1 MPRFTRAAAA
11 CLLLAAIFLPIAI
24 LSRSASAAGLTA
36 PAAAPATPQ
45 GREAFA
51 CKYVHDKLQ
60 VWQDRMNLTDWDLN
74 VSLVR
79 ATALEPHTLGN
90 IKWDTRTKHA
100 TIAVLSAYDYKL
112 PYRSML
118 DDMEFTIVH
127 ELVHLQLASMPR
139 SEASRKIE
147 EHAVN
152 ELARSLILLAAH

>member
-1 MPRFTRAAAA
+1 M
-11 CLLLAAIFLPIAI
+11 
-24 LSRSASAAGLTA
+24 
-36 PAAAPATPQ
+36 
-45 GREAFA
+45 
-51 CKYVHDKLQ
+51 H
-60 VWQDRMNLTDWDLN
+60 LTDWDLN

-90 IKWDTRTKHA
+90 IKWDTQTKQA
-100 TIAVLSAYDYKL
+100 TIAVLSTYDYRL
-112 PYRSML
+112 PFQSML

-152 ELARSLILLAAH
+152 ELASSFIRLARH